1 MKVIEEDDF
10 EGGIAYMKLLRGPL
24 EPTKKSFDER

>member
-10 EGGIAYMKLLRGPL
+10 ERGIAYMKLLRRPL
-24 EPTKKSFDER
+24 EPTKKNLDER

>member
-10 EGGIAYMKLLRGPL
+10 EGGIAYMKLPREQL
-24 EPTKKSFDER
+24 EPIEKSLDER